1 MFAMSLLALGCGGA
15 PAAGPANVAVGVG
28 GWAPTLAVSAADIG
42 GVLGF
47 ARLTD
52 RDAVGMMPQGEGAV
66 VVWPVRAGVAVDS
79 LARTTTL
86 LGPSGDPV
94 RGQLGAP
101 TTIPHGCDGGTIE
114 VVPITPEGG
123 QAIAGGVVWALPEP
137 LPTGWAPAAV
147 ALEPG
152 EATTSRATWTAG
164 PLTITSA
171 TTSKTVG
178 ALTVRAGDQV
188 LGELPYE
195 RGTMDDDPDASID
208 LSGDHHNPGVPRP
221 AAAWLLAPE
230 GPMLLATYTESFEG
244 SGVSAYL
251 IGETSLAEVEAL
263 SDGYYYCAY

>member
-1 MFAMSLLALGCGGA
+1 MMKQGVMFAMSLLALGCGGA

-114 VVPITPEGG
+114 VVPITPEGRPG
-123 QAIAGGVVWALPEP
+123 DRRRRGVGAARAAADRLGAGPRSRSSPARPP
-137 LPTGWAPAAV
+137 PAAR
-147 ALEPG
+147 PG
-152 EATTSRATWTAG
+152 
-164 PLTITSA
+164 P
-171 TTSKTVG
+171 
-178 ALTVRAGDQV
+178 
-188 LGELPYE
+188 
-195 RGTMDDDPDASID
+195 
-208 LSGDHHNPGVPRP
+208 PGR
-221 AAAWLLAPE
+221 
-230 GPMLLATYTESFEG
+230 
-244 SGVSAYL
+244 
-251 IGETSLAEVEAL
+251 
-263 SDGYYYCAY
+263 